1 MAEHGNLQVFIS
13 RSVKFCELHLCL
25 QDYDAVWEFREAFA
39 AFRSGLDAYQRSS
52 EIDEDFV
59 K

>member
-25 QDYDAVWEFREAFA
+25 QDYDAVWEFWVPGVLL
-39 AFRSGLDAYQRSS
+39 SGNRIS
-52 EIDEDFV
+52 
-59 K
+59 